1 MAVDNTKIEPVAKQ
15 VYEKLVTDRDSY
27 TQRAE
32 KCAEY
37 TLARLFPK
45 DSDDGTTTFKSS
57 QCAVGARGVNNL
69 ASKLLLALLPP
80 SQPFFRLGLTPDK
93 DQKLEALGDS
103 QVRDDIELGL
113 SLMEQSMMRYIEA
126 ISFRPTLIEALKHLI
141 VAGNALLFLPPKEG
155 GVKCYSLRD
164 YVVERDGV
172 GNVLQLVAKDELS
185 VGSLPPDVVSLL
197 ENPEADPNTKVEIY
211 NHIRYSAEEDKY
223 ISYQEVDGKIIPE
236 TEQSYPKNK
245 TPWIP
250 IRFTKIDGESYGR
263 SFVED
268 YLDDLKSLNDL
279 TKALVDMSK
288 ISAKV
293 TFLVSPSC
301 QTNVDMSKISAKVT
315 FLVSPSCQTNI
326 KALAKAPNGAYVKGR
341 PEDIVPVQLNKSGDM
356 TVTQAMASTLETRLS
371 YCFLLNSSV
380 QAGASGRDRVT
391 AEEIRYVASELED
404 TLGGVY
410 ALLSQELQLPLVRC
424 IFNQMQ
430 SRGMLPQIAN
440 IEKDVASE
448 LEDTLGGVYALLS
461 QELQLPLVRCI
472 FNQMQSRGM
481 LPQIANIEKDIDPTI
496 TTGLDALGRGAD
508 FRKLN
513 EALSVLVQFPEFAQS
528 LNQGNLATR
537 VFTSAGT
544 TGLDALGRG
553 ADFRKLN
560 EALSVLVQFPEFAQS
575 LNQGNLATRVFTSA
589 GIDPTGLVKS
599 PEEVAMEQQQ
609 AMAQQGELMG
619 MEAGAQVAVEQAK
632 QKG

>member
-113 SLMEQSMMRYIEA
+113 SLMEQAMMRYIEA

-301 QTNVDMSKISAKVT
+301 QTN
-315 FLVSPSCQTNI
+315 I

-440 IEKDVASE
+440 IEKD
-448 LEDTLGGVYALLS
+448 
-461 QELQLPLVRCI
+461 
-472 FNQMQSRGM
+472 
-481 LPQIANIEKDIDPTI
+481 IDPTI
-496 TTGLDALGRGAD
+496 
-508 FRKLN
+508 
-513 EALSVLVQFPEFAQS
+513 
-528 LNQGNLATR
+528 
-537 VFTSAGT
+537 T

-632 QKG
+632 SAS